1 MLIRVGGRVVEFVQE
16 VDGVRMADGGW
27 RMVEM
32 NVEVEAGQWL
42 KRLEESWV
50 WNLSLFIQ

>member
-1 MLIRVGGRVVEFVQE
+1 
-16 VDGVRMADGGW
+16 MADGGW

-42 KRLEESWV
+42 KRLEESWL

>member
-1 MLIRVGGRVVEFVQE
+1 MEESLSLFKRSTECGW
-16 VDGVRMADGGW
+16 RMADGGW